1 MKGMLNCMKQIGLL
15 SCLFGSIFSSLVI
28 AQSQWPIPQEGQDF
42 SDYLVETDRFL
53 EQNKEWLVSAN
64 KQLEKDAVMPFEIKP
79 SATCEQ
85 NGKGVLLL
93 HGLSDSTY
101 SLKSMGKALAKECL
115 WVRAVLLPGH
125 GTRAEDLIDLHR
137 REWREAVKASIYNF
151 AQQTDSLYVAGYS
164 TGGTLA
170 LDYMS
175 RPEVSLSGLILF
187 SPLLKINTNADWLT
201 PILAPFVTW
210 LDYKKPDDYAKYA
223 SIPVPAMAQVFHLA
237 TEVRRG
243 LKQKPIDIPVF
254 VAMSAEDN
262 TVNSQTTLKLFNQNM
277 VNPKSMLWLYAN
289 EKVSF
294 PDKRITEFNSY
305 NEALKITGFSHM
317 SVHMNPKDPYYGQ
330 NGEYRVCQW
339 YKGDALAEC
348 KKDKQ
353 GWSGEKGAL
362 LTSKS
367 QYGARLSWN
376 PDFDQLVD
384 KIAHYIKSDANLHLN

>member
-1 MKGMLNCMKQIGLL
+1 MKGMLRFIKQVGLVTG
-15 SCLFGSIFSSLVI
+15 LFGVVISSFAS
-28 AQSQWPIPQEGQDF
+28 AQPQWPIPQKDQAF
-42 SDYLVETDRFL
+42 SEYLIETGLFL
-53 EQNKEWLVSAN
+53 EQNKEWLVSVN
-64 KQLEKDAVMPFEIKP
+64 KQVEKDAVMPFEIKP
-79 SATCEQ
+79 HSGCEA

-101 SLKSMGKALAKECL
+101 SLKSMGKALAEECL

-137 REWREAVKASIYNF
+137 REWREAVSASIYNF
-151 AQQTDSLYVAGYS
+151 SQQTDSLYVAGYS

-170 LDYMS
+170 VDYMG
-175 RPEVSLSGLILF
+175 RPEVPLSGLVLF

-243 LKQKPIDIPVF
+243 LKKKPLDIPVF

-262 TVNSQTTLKLFNQNM
+262 TVSSETTLNLFNQKM
-277 VNPKSMLWLYAN
+277 RNPASELWLYAN
-289 EKVSF
+289 EKVDF

-305 NEALKITGFSHM
+305 NESLKITGFSHM
-317 SVHMNPKDPYYGQ
+317 SVHMDPEDPYYGQ

-339 YKGDALAEC
+339 YKGKDLAEC

-353 GWSGEKGAL
+353 GWSGEKGTL
-362 LTSKS
+362 LASKS
-367 QYGARLSWN
+367 EYGARLSWN
-376 PDFDQLVD
+376 PNFDLLVA
-384 KIAHYIKSDANLHLN
+384 KVVSFIKTDEGSAK

>member
-1 MKGMLNCMKQIGLL
+1 MKGRVRFIKQIGLVA
-15 SCLFGSIFSSLVI
+15 SLFSVVISSFAS
-28 AQSQWPIPQEGQDF
+28 AQSQWPIPQKGQAF
-42 SDYLVETDRFL
+42 SDYLIVADLFL

-64 KQLEKDAVMPFEIKP
+64 KQVEKDAVMPFEIKP
-79 SATCEQ
+79 HSGCEK

-101 SLKSMGKALAKECL
+101 SLKSMGKALAEECL

-170 LDYMS
+170 VDYMG
-175 RPEVSLSGLILF
+175 RPEVPLSGLILF
-187 SPLLKINTNADWLT
+187 SPLLKIKTNADWLT

-210 LDYKKPDDYAKYA
+210 LEYKKPDDYAKYA
-223 SIPVPAMAQVFHLA
+223 SIPVSAIAQVFHLA

-243 LKQKPIDIPVF
+243 LKKKSLDVPVF

-277 VNPKSMLWLYAN
+277 VNPKSILWLYAN
-289 EKVSF
+289 EKVGF

-305 NEALKITGFSHM
+305 NETLKITGFSHM
-317 SVHMNPKDPYYGQ
+317 SVHMNPRDPYYGQ

-339 YKGDALAEC
+339 YKNKRLDDC

-362 LTSKS
+362 LSSKS
-367 QYGARLSWN
+367 EYGARLSWN
-376 PDFDQLVD
+376 PNFDQLVA
-384 KIAHYIKSDANLHLN
+384 KVVSFIKTDAGSAK